1 MNGKFSNVK
10 KVLAMLVCTFMVIQC
25 AALCV
30 FAYDIDP
37 EAVVFVRPEVVL
49 VTANQIGKN
58 YIYVDVV
65 TENSNNDQPVV
76 AYLATEGGGLVTVGY
91 SPIGSNFAKIKLGVP
106 DSAPT
111 GDYTIA
117 VALNRAEDVVLSSVR
132 YVGVEDV
139 DGFFEA
145 VNLTDAEA
153 VKAKLDNHYEAFSVV
168 ESTKDVKLEGDDYR
182 ELSENG
188 KTELANLIAN
198 GVNGKYSA
206 LKGQYNAENAED
218 FVKEAYIVA
227 AYSKGGFTD
236 KELAEIIYNYSNT
249 IGFDAED
256 TNLYAKIQN
265 RDTLVKVT
273 KTMADTVLKAEEI
286 AATLEKAV
294 CVQIVNETH
303 WLNLVNVVADNN
315 DLFGVRQSQIDKLK
329 SKKSL
334 REAFCKKF
342 KGTYYSIDEIRDAWA
357 EAYEEAVKE
366 AGSESGGGSGSGGGT
381 VTTKGTVVTNKV
393 STQITDSQNNYDPNV
408 EILDYYKDVAGT
420 NYSWTSEA
428 VLNLTKAGIVSGYGD
443 KMFAPG
449 NSLTRAEFTKMVV
462 NTFGLADITATCSF
476 TDVDSNAWYYIYIAS
491 AEKYNLAQGYGNG
504 LFGVNDPITRQDA
517 ITLIYRAAQAKGIST
532 EHFRKSAAD
541 LVDSNTIAP
550 YAYTAVEQL
559 YNTGVY
565 LDCTNPASVNTF
577 EPARYA
583 TRGYVAV
590 ILYRLYTYMN

>member
-10 KVLAMLVCTFMVIQC
+10 KVLAMLVCTFMVVQC

-30 FAYDIDP
+30 FAYDIDS
-37 EAVVFVRPEVVL
+37 EAEVFVRPEVVL
-49 VTANQIGKN
+49 ITANQIGKN

-65 TENSNNDQPVV
+65 TENSNNDQPIV
-76 AYLATEGGGLVTVGY
+76 AYLVADGGRLVTVGY
-91 SPIGSNFAKIKLGVP
+91 SPIGSNSAQIKLGVP

-111 GDYTIA
+111 DDYTIV
-117 VALNRAEDVVLSSVR
+117 VALNRAEDVALSSVY

-145 VNLTDAEA
+145 VNLTDVEQ

-168 ESTKDVKLEGDDYR
+168 ESTKDVKLEGNDYQ

-188 KTELANLIAN
+188 KMEFATLIAN
-198 GVNGKYSA
+198 GVNGKYSDG
-206 LKGQYNAENAED
+206 KGGYNAENAED
-218 FVKEAYIVA
+218 FVKEAYVVA
-227 AYSKGGFTD
+227 AYNEGGFTN

-265 RDTLVKVT
+265 KDTLVKVT
-273 KTMADTVLKAEEI
+273 KTMTSTVLKAEEI
-286 AATLEKAV
+286 ASTLEQAV

-315 DLFGVRQSQIDKLK
+315 NLFGVRQSQIDKLK

-342 KGTYYSIDEIRDAWA
+342 KGTYYSVDEIRDAWT

-366 AGSESGGGSGSGGGT
+366 SSSETGGGGGGGGT
-381 VTTKGTVVTNKV
+381 TTTKDTVITNTV

-408 EILDYYKDVAGT
+408 EILDYYNDVAGT
-420 NYSWTSEA
+420 SYSWTSEA

-476 TDVDSNAWYYIYIAS
+476 TDVDPNAWYYIYIAS

-541 LVDSNTIAP
+541 LLDKNDIDA
-550 YAYTAVEQL
+550 YAYPAVEAL

-565 LDCTNPASVNTF
+565 LDSTNPASVNTF
-577 EPARYA
+577 EPKRYA
-583 TRGYVAV
+583 TRGYVSV